1 MLKESAAKYSG
12 VYRRIHTHLNVR
24 WALEQTFP
32 LSAPTEV
39 KEIKVALNPNSQT
52 IPCKAVDISYH
63 SPSYFPHFD
72 LSPGRQANL
81 SFRLLPQPVP
91 PLQLPVSLCP
101 LVVTVSYSVESQN
114 VVLADIPLYVNF
126 TQRTDD
132 PPVMREN
139 VYVHFYCAKAK
150 EALEIAR
157 GLCRNG
163 EKAEAR
169 QRLEDAFEIFQSNT
183 EAFEKDQDLEY
194 VKEHLKRERDSLE

>member
-1 MLKESAAKYSG
+1 MLKESAAKYSRE
-12 VYRRIHTHLNVR
+12 YQRIRTLSDVGL
-24 WALEQTFP
+24 ALEQTFP
-32 LSAPTEV
+32 QRAPALV
-39 KEIKVALNPNSQT
+39 KEITVAISPGSQT
-52 IPCKAVDISYH
+52 IPCKAVDICSH
-63 SPSYFPHFD
+63 SDVHFPHFD

-81 SFRLLPQPVP
+81 PFLLLPQPTP
-91 PLQLPVSLCP
+91 PLQLPASLSP

-114 VVLADIPLYVNF
+114 VVLEDIPLYVNF

-139 VYVHFYCAKAK
+139 VYVHFYCAKGR

-163 EKAEAR
+163 KKAEAR
-169 QRLEDAFEIFQSNT
+169 QRLEDAFEIIQSNT